1 MTYITEELKE
11 DFKDYLA
18 EQSYIYDDNKQGLTH
33 SYYWDYRDIIE
44 PWLMEKLIKDYGDYS
59 TIKDALH
66 QYALEN
72 DMFDYEENRQR
83 NTTIAFMESLGIKYT
98 DATEDFL
105 EELLDLFYDIFN
117 PKDSQVFYETEERTF
132 EPTTYET
139 VKDRFEA
146 TVNNYEFLG
155 ILNWFYDDTKSDN
168 ILPSIL
174 KELESENSWLISKQS
189 PTNIV

>member
-11 DFKDYLA
+11 SFKNYLA
-18 EQSYIYDDNKQGLTH
+18 EQNYIYDDNKQGLTH

-59 TIKDALH
+59 TVKDALH

-105 EELLDLFYDIFN
+105 EELLDLFYDLVTIDTN
-117 PKDSQVFYETEERTF
+117 LER
-132 EPTTYET
+132 
-139 VKDRFEA
+139 
-146 TVNNYEFLG
+146 
-155 ILNWFYDDTKSDN
+155 I
-168 ILPSIL
+168 I
-174 KELESENSWLISKQS
+174 ENT
-189 PTNIV
+189 PTNILDMFDERKD

>member
-83 NTTIAFMESLGIKYT
+83 NTTIAFMESLGIKHT

-105 EELLDLFYDIFN
+105 EELLDLFYDLVTIDTN
-117 PKDSQVFYETEERTF
+117 L
-132 EPTTYET
+132 
-139 VKDRFEA
+139 DR
-146 TVNNYEFLG
+146 
-155 ILNWFYDDTKSDN
+155 I
-168 ILPSIL
+168 I
-174 KELESENSWLISKQS
+174 ENT
-189 PTNIV
+189 PTNILDMFNERED

>member
-1 MTYITEELKE
+1 MTYITDDLKE
-11 DFKDYLA
+11 EFKNYLT

-33 SYYWDYRDIIE
+33 TYYWDYRDIIE

-59 TIKDALH
+59 TVKDALH

-105 EELLDLFYDIFN
+105 EELLDLFYDLVTI
-117 PKDSQVFYETEERTF
+117 
-132 EPTTYET
+132 
-139 VKDRFEA
+139 
-146 TVNNYEFLG
+146 
-155 ILNWFYDDTKSDN
+155 DTNLDQIIRNTPDN
-168 ILPSIL
+168 ILDMFN
-174 KELESENSWLISKQS
+174 ERED
-189 PTNIV
+189 

>member
-1 MTYITEELKE
+1 MTYITDDLKE
-11 DFKDYLA
+11 NFKNYLA

-59 TIKDALH
+59 TVKDALH

-83 NTTIAFMESLGIKYT
+83 NTTIAFMESLDIKYT

-105 EELLDLFYDIFN
+105 EELLDLFYDLVTIDTN
-117 PKDSQVFYETEERTF
+117 L
-132 EPTTYET
+132 
-139 VKDRFEA
+139 DR
-146 TVNNYEFLG
+146 
-155 ILNWFYDDTKSDN
+155 I
-168 ILPSIL
+168 I
-174 KELESENSWLISKQS
+174 ENT
-189 PTNIV
+189 PTNILDMFNERED

>member
-11 DFKDYLA
+11 DFKNYLA

-105 EELLDLFYDIFN
+105 EELLDLFYDLVTIDTN
-117 PKDSQVFYETEERTF
+117 L
-132 EPTTYET
+132 
-139 VKDRFEA
+139 DR
-146 TVNNYEFLG
+146 
-155 ILNWFYDDTKSDN
+155 I
-168 ILPSIL
+168 I
-174 KELESENSWLISKQS
+174 ENT
-189 PTNIV
+189 PTNILDMFNERED

>member
-44 PWLMEKLIKDYGDYS
+44 PWLMEKLIKDYDDYS

-105 EELLDLFYDIFN
+105 EELLDLFYDLVTIDTN
-117 PKDSQVFYETEERTF
+117 L
-132 EPTTYET
+132 
-139 VKDRFEA
+139 DR
-146 TVNNYEFLG
+146 
-155 ILNWFYDDTKSDN
+155 I
-168 ILPSIL
+168 I
-174 KELESENSWLISKQS
+174 ENT
-189 PTNIV
+189 PTNILDMFNERED